1 MTTSLIHFARFCGT
15 KQSFFLHCTSHELNF
30 TRSLKP
36 GLLYKKKKKRKMK
49 VRDGK
54 EYTVDHLFWDKYFEK
69 HPEVL
74 EERAL
79 MNSQNARKT
88 GKKPLSPTKIY
99 DTLTSSDKRY
109 ANCNWLWLC
118 FLNWLE
124 LMFVSSSCQL
134 DVIK

>member
-1 MTTSLIHFARFCGT
+1 
-15 KQSFFLHCTSHELNF
+15 
-30 TRSLKP
+30 
-36 GLLYKKKKKRKMK
+36 MK

-79 MNSQNARKT
+79 INSQNARKT

-118 FLNWLE
+118 FLNWLK